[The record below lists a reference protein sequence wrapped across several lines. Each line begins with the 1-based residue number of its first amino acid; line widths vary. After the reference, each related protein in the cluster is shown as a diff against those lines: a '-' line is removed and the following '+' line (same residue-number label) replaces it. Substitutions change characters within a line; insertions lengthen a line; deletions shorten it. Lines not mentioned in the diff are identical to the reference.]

1 MFSHI
6 PMSPRNIHFG
16 VDLSP
21 SLPLS
26 VWGEGEREKEI
37 LSPNPKLGQ
46 LCLKTEV
53 SINPISEGLNA
64 GIVKK
69 MTKLK
74 QELETQGR
82 HRWDNEENSDSPP
95 CTENSSSQNSRLRLG
110 LQRLRISSGCALEA
124 AGC

>member
-53 SINPISEGLNA
+53 SINPISEGLKA

-69 MTKLK
+69 KDKIKTG
-74 QELETQGR
+74 TG
-82 HRWDNEENSDSPP
+82 
-95 CTENSSSQNSRLRLG
+95 NSRTTPVGQRGKLG
-110 LQRLRISSGCALEA
+110 FTSLH
-124 AGC
+124 